1 MGVTETQNKM
11 CLHIRHLMTPLI
23 ETTHKNHISRRP
35 APTSLTAEIERG
47 KSSGGGKGKAG
58 GYRRTCMERF
68 AFSSRLHSRD
78 VITVGQSLAH
88 MHMMSAVMVHAGLYD
103 MGVNATCNAGAEEI
117 ERLPKPS
124 GAARAAWLAQ
134 KEKYNIED
142 ADPERRR
149 ARLERKMRRHEEKV
163 ARRRT
168 RERGP
173 ACAAASDDSSL

>member
-1 MGVTETQNKM
+1 MYLGDPHPPV
-11 CLHIRHLMTPLI
+11 
-23 ETTHKNHISRRP
+23 
-35 APTSLTAEIERG
+35 
-47 KSSGGGKGKAG
+47 
-58 GYRRTCMERF
+58 
-68 AFSSRLHSRD
+68 SRLKLNAVSQVVEEKARPEDTGVHAWNVLLSHLGCIRVD
-78 VITVGQSLAH
+78 VITVEQSLAH
-88 MHMMSAVMVHAGLYD
+88 MHMMSAAVVHAGLYN

-149 ARLERKMRRHEEKV
+149 ARLERKMRRQEKKI

-168 RERGP
+168 GERGP
-173 ACAAASDDSSL
+173 VCAAESDDSSL

>member
-1 MGVTETQNKM
+1 
-11 CLHIRHLMTPLI
+11 MTPLI
-23 ETTHKNHISRRP
+23 ETTHKNHVSRRP

-47 KSSGGGKGKAG
+47 KSSGGRKGNAG

-68 AFSSRLHSRD
+68 AFSSRLHSCGRD
-78 VITVGQSLAH
+78 HCRAIARPHAYDVCCV
-88 MHMMSAVMVHAGLYD
+88 VHAGLYN

-149 ARLERKMRRHEEKV
+149 ARLERKMRRQEKKI

-173 ACAAASDDSSL
+173 ACAAESDDSSL